1 MKNYPLL
8 SLITIISISLAQFS
22 VAKGAPLALE
32 ANEGAVVFMMDSNY
46 PNFLTNS
53 LRVVF
58 KKNDSLEFKAI
69 FAKRKGKITV
79 AKLSAGEYRLLKLE
93 SDQYFTNLDDG
104 PSFTIEEGKATYVG
118 DIKFMVNVGFGRN
131 WRVDTFEISDNADD
145 TLEILSSTFS
155 GVTINSTL
163 PLNWQVDSKSDD
175 NEKHTSFKP
184 TKKNYTGNG
193 LIENGLLVL
202 RLASKKPQ
210 GIASLGLGSPEVARI
225 NFKFKAID
233 GSNRSGI
240 IEFNAYNVMTGIS
253 YKKLDKYTRGGLV
266 ALELPPGD
274 YSINKFEA
282 ILDGGTAHVEYY
294 NTIDTELPFSV
305 KAGKITYLGE
315 VYGNAL
321 KKKLLL
327 FNMAQSVEFY
337 VNDFWER
344 DQKELIKKYPF
355 LKEIP
360 AETRLLEGKD
370 GWEQIFHQGVDPR
383 SFLKK

>member
-1 MKNYPLL
+1 MKNNPLL
-8 SLITIISISLAQFS
+8 ALALFISVSLAPFT
-22 VAKGAPLALE
+22 VAKGAPIALE

-93 SDQYFTNLDDG
+93 SDQYTTNLDDG

-131 WRVDTFEISDNADD
+131 WRVDKFEISDNADE
-145 TLEILSSTFS
+145 TLKKLSSSFS
-155 GVTINSTL
+155 GETVNSTL
-163 PLNWQVDSKSDD
+163 AINWEAGAEGDD
-175 NEKHTSFKP
+175 NEKHRTFKP
-184 TKKNYTGNG
+184 TKKDYTGTG
-193 LIENGLLVL
+193 LKENGLLVL

-210 GIASLGLGSPEVARI
+210 GVAALGLGSPDVARI
-225 NFKFKAID
+225 DFKFKAID
-233 GSNRSGI
+233 GKNRSGI
-240 IEFNAYNVMTGIS
+240 IEFNAYNVVTGVS
-253 YKKLDKYTRGGLV
+253 YKKLDQYTRGGLV

-274 YSINKFEA
+274 YSINKFVA
-282 ILDGGTAHVEYY
+282 HIDGGTTTVEYY
-294 NTIDTELPFSV
+294 NTIETILPFSV
-305 KAGKITYLGE
+305 EAGKITYLGE

-321 KKKLLL
+321 RKKLLL
-327 FNMAQSVEFY
+327 FNVSQSVDFY

-344 DQKELIKKYPF
+344 DRKELLEKYPF
-355 LKEIP
+355 LKDIP
-360 AETRLLEGKD
+360 AQTKLLEGKD
-370 GWEQIFHQGVDPR
+370 GWEQIFHQNVDPR